1 MPDSSYMYKSINN
14 KNVMKKLLIVLLIP
28 AFMSAVYAQK
38 PSVTDKKPAVVVSDK
53 AGWHKIGE
61 TTANF
66 KTDRDELIVLGA
78 DKFKSIKIK
87 VTDAPIHISNLE
99 VYYESGDKEDII
111 LKSDFK
117 AGGESRV
124 VDLKGNSRD
133 LKKVV
138 FVYNTVPNAKS
149 EKAHVEL
156 YGLK

>member
-1 MPDSSYMYKSINN
+1 
-14 KNVMKKLLIVLLIP
+14 MKKLLIVLFVPVLLNT
-28 AFMSAVYAQK
+28 AYAQK
-38 PSVTDKKPAVVVSDK
+38 PAITDKKPAVVLSDK

-61 TTANF
+61 TVANF
-66 KTDRDELIVLGA
+66 KSDRDELIVMGA
-78 DKFKSIKIK
+78 DKFKAIKIK

-99 VYYESGDKEDII
+99 VYYESGDKENIV

-124 VDLKGNSRD
+124 VDLKGNGRD

-138 FVYNTVPNAKS
+138 FVYNTVANAKS
-149 EKAHVEL
+149 DKAHVEL